1 VSLLCPLQKGG
12 LATPGFFASVHL
24 AWLNCRF
31 VLSATRRHVIIMW
44 LASLTDAARTAG
56 HSLRASDRGD
66 PAVEQV
72 VDLFTAAS
80 EEDREAGLAALVP
93 NTRQLSHM
101 ITVMYT
107 VLVKPTLADH
117 TRLAQQ
123 TSGYV

>member
-1 VSLLCPLQKGG
+1 
-12 LATPGFFASVHL
+12 
-24 AWLNCRF
+24 
-31 VLSATRRHVIIMW
+31 MW
-44 LASLTDAARTAG
+44 LASLTDAARAAG